1 VLGGEQS
8 GHIVFR
14 DHATTGDGL
23 LTGLLVLDLVR
34 RAQRPLS
41 ELAAVMTRY
50 PQVLVNVR
58 VEQRPDLEHVPPAL
72 GAAVREA
79 EARLGE
85 EGRVLVRA
93 SGTEP
98 VVRVMVEAAS
108 QERADDEAA
117 RLVAAVEAVFG
128 GS

>member
-1 VLGGEQS
+1 M
-8 GHIVFR
+8 
-14 DHATTGDGL
+14 
-23 LTGLLVLDLVR
+23 
-34 RAQRPLS
+34 
-41 ELAAVMTRY
+41 MTRY

-58 VEQRPDLEHVPPAL
+58 VEQRPDLEHAPAAL

-85 EGRVLVRA
+85 EGRALVRA